1 MDFSLSKA
9 TTIMDYITM
18 AFKLLKSV
26 NATVAVLQD
35 TLDSKILQNISY
47 MPEELFTSLTTRQ
60 LKLVED

>member
-26 NATVAVLQD
+26 NATVAVLQN

-47 MPEELFTSLTTRQ
+47 MSA
-60 LKLVED
+60 